1 MRKIVFIILLAI
13 VFAPV
18 VMARKKVAVVLSGGG
33 AKGTAHIGALKV
45 MEEAGIP
52 IDYIVGTSM
61 GAIVGGLY
69 SIGYTAHQLDSMVN
83 KQDWAFLLSDKLL
96 PDEQTFMQKEQ
107 AGMYQLSFPFS
118 IGKGKKFVGGG
129 VINGQNLS
137 NLFTELTVGY
147 NVPLDFNDFPIPFAC
162 VATNVVNGEA
172 VIFHQGL
179 LDEAMR
185 ASMAI
190 PAVFTPVRMDSMVLV
205 DGGMV
210 NNFPVNI
217 AYEMGADVVIGI
229 DVQSPLLDAAE
240 LTGTKE
246 ILLQLIGLT
255 GQNLYDENK
264 KRTTLYI
271 HPDVKGFSTASFS
284 KQAIDTLIVNGER
297 ATMDKWP
304 ELMKLKESI
313 GVGEDYRPMPHGPFT
328 AKYHPRS
335 ETSEE
340 RKHNFSETFFRHST
354 LNFGLGFDTE
364 VIGSLLMNATMYLDG
379 KVNSRLALTGL
390 LSKNP
395 LVRANYSVLLKKEQS
410 VNAGFEFRYN
420 DIDIYNKGHRKYNA
434 TYRYYRGALSYSNVF
449 NRRLKLEAG
458 LRYEFFDYDSFL
470 YNKESEGTLKVSPEG
485 FFSYFANLDIEGF
498 DQWYFPEKGFR
509 FNAGCSVY
517 TDNLVNYKNHIPIA
531 AFNLSVETVA
541 RITDRFAVLPTLYGR
556 VLTGK
561 DIPFSYLNALG
572 GTTFGRYVPQQMP
585 FAGLG
590 HLEVQ
595 ENSTIVARVKL
606 RQRIGSKNYVSVTGN
621 YGLTENSLLHLTE
634 GKNLWGVAAG
644 YAYNS
649 LFGPLEAQFGFTG
662 ITHRL
667 KFYASIG
674 YVF

>member
-61 GAIVGGLY
+61 GAIVGLY

-246 ILLQLIGLT
+246 IL
-255 GQNLYDENK
+255 
-264 KRTTLYI
+264 
-271 HPDVKGFSTASFS
+271 
-284 KQAIDTLIVNGER
+284 
-297 ATMDKWP
+297 
-304 ELMKLKESI
+304 
-313 GVGEDYRPMPHGPFT
+313 
-328 AKYHPRS
+328 
-335 ETSEE
+335 
-340 RKHNFSETFFRHST
+340 
-354 LNFGLGFDTE
+354 
-364 VIGSLLMNATMYLDG
+364 
-379 KVNSRLALTGL
+379 
-390 LSKNP
+390 
-395 LVRANYSVLLKKEQS
+395 
-410 VNAGFEFRYN
+410 
-420 DIDIYNKGHRKYNA
+420 
-434 TYRYYRGALSYSNVF
+434 
-449 NRRLKLEAG
+449 
-458 LRYEFFDYDSFL
+458 
-470 YNKESEGTLKVSPEG
+470 
-485 FFSYFANLDIEGF
+485 
-498 DQWYFPEKGFR
+498 
-509 FNAGCSVY
+509 
-517 TDNLVNYKNHIPIA
+517 
-531 AFNLSVETVA
+531 
-541 RITDRFAVLPTLYGR
+541 
-556 VLTGK
+556 
-561 DIPFSYLNALG
+561 
-572 GTTFGRYVPQQMP
+572 
-585 FAGLG
+585 
-590 HLEVQ
+590 
-595 ENSTIVARVKL
+595 
-606 RQRIGSKNYVSVTGN
+606 
-621 YGLTENSLLHLTE
+621 
-634 GKNLWGVAAG
+634 
-644 YAYNS
+644 
-649 LFGPLEAQFGFTG
+649 
-662 ITHRL
+662 
-667 KFYASIG
+667 
-674 YVF
+674 